1 MRMSGGEFTLPV
13 MYDLTATLLFA
24 ATGALLAT
32 KKGYDTVGI
41 AIVAII
47 SGAGGGIIRDAIF
60 LNIQPAFIT
69 NWRYIVAVLIGGGLV
84 ILGRSLFRARLVG
97 TFIMLVD
104 ALGIG
109 MYGVFGAQKALSFE
123 LSVFAAIIV
132 GVVAATGGGLLRD
145 IVLRDNP
152 KNLLPEQLYGTLA
165 VIGVVMYVTLT
176 TGFNIESHIAAWST
190 IIAIFIARLI
200 AIKYDIRTRP
210 VVEMTDPSAVLISQV
225 EALPDFMKK
234 SQHRI
239 IDQALHTYPYNHR
252 HDKHPEDDVPE
263 DIPPKPTGE

>member
-1 MRMSGGEFTLPV
+1 MHMGGEFTLPV
-13 MYDLTATLLFA
+13 LYDLTATLLFA

-97 TFIMLVD
+97 TFIMIVD

-109 MYGVFGAQKALSFE
+109 MYGVFGAQKALNFE
-123 LSVFAAIIV
+123 LSIFAAIVV
-132 GVVAATGGGLLRD
+132 GVVAAVGGGLMRD
-145 IVLRDNP
+145 IVLRANP
-152 KNLLPEQLYGTLA
+152 RSLLPEQLYGTLA
-165 VIGVVMYVTLT
+165 VVGVVMYVTLV
-176 TGFNIESHIAAWST
+176 TGLDIESHLAAWST

-210 VVEMTDPSAVLISQV
+210 VVEMADPSALLINQV

-234 SQHRI
+234 SQHRL
-239 IDQALHTYPYNHR
+239 IDQAMHTYPYR
-252 HDKHPEDDVPE
+252 HYQHKHDNQDTSADPPEE
-263 DIPPKPTGE
+263 K